1 MHLRVRVRVGSDL
14 LLYCT
19 YTHSMLLCFFP
30 IAIPIRRADGA
41 NKLRRKE
48 SMSGVGFSK
57 IDGNSQ
63 QEEEEKEADDLDR
76 DLGMMREELER
87 EVLNTWLWGK
97 DMDSILNEESEWQG
111 TLPGWAC
118 PREDNYQSESEF
130 SVDPDECDSF
140 DGYWYEFRYEDGN
153 PYYAAEREERWENQ
167 VMEQMKFT
175 VSIAKQRQNDFFC
188 PIFEGSLHVEGPCHL
203 DPDILSTEHLLPQ
216 LPKWKNR
223 WVNGYNHRNEPCRRA
238 IQVYDLNVSS
248 PHDEPMEIYG
258 IFAFRDVRNNQQR
271 NHVFQYS
278 RDKPYKL
285 RPGSNKIRPLIWPPR
300 GIYAVG
306 PMLIEYYLVIKG
318 QERKDDKVLIDG
330 HSMYAP
336 SFYSELHRYRWHI
349 DTGHCGT
356 VALEM
361 VALDKAVLGTLELEV
376 LDLGENCFDSL
387 TVVAGYCVQWGQFM
401 IFDGK
406 LSVGKL
412 PPVTLCVDGDGILL
426 LRFFT
431 SNDKSFSH
439 GGGVNDLLEHVTEDV
454 LFGSMSFVPQNEGSS
469 TASGGCSSCMDGL
482 EISATAKWSPL
493 FEQSD

>member
-1 MHLRVRVRVGSDL
+1 MHVCLITL
-14 LLYCT
+14 MFL
-19 YTHSMLLCFFP
+19 
-30 IAIPIRRADGA
+30 
-41 NKLRRKE
+41 
-48 SMSGVGFSK
+48 
-57 IDGNSQ
+57 SQ
-63 QEEEEKEADDLDR
+63 ITAQ
-76 DLGMMREELER
+76 
-87 EVLNTWLWGK
+87 
-97 DMDSILNEESEWQG
+97 
-111 TLPGWAC
+111 
-118 PREDNYQSESEF
+118 
-130 SVDPDECDSF
+130 
-140 DGYWYEFRYEDGN
+140 
-153 PYYAAEREERWENQ
+153 
-167 VMEQMKFT
+167 
-175 VSIAKQRQNDFFC
+175 
-188 PIFEGSLHVEGPCHL
+188 
-203 DPDILSTEHLLPQ
+203 
-216 LPKWKNR
+216 
-223 WVNGYNHRNEPCRRA
+223 
-238 IQVYDLNVSS
+238 
-248 PHDEPMEIYG
+248 
-258 IFAFRDVRNNQQR
+258 
-271 NHVFQYS
+271 
-278 RDKPYKL
+278 
-285 RPGSNKIRPLIWPPR
+285 GSNKIRPLIWPPR

-431 SNDKSFSH
+431 YNSPSNDKSFSH